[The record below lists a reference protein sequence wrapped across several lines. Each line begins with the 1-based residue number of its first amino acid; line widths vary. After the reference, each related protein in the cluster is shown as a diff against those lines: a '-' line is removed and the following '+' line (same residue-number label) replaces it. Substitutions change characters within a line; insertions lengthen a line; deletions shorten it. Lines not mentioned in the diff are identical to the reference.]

1 MWMMRKD
8 SAVKK
13 VLIEVV
19 AAIFSVAAF
28 AHPVATLPE
37 VVSFMAT
44 NDYRRCFAVTN
55 DLDTLILSAS
65 DTLER
70 STCKLLKASILLDH
84 AENMASSD
92 SFDAATNLC
101 REIEADLSDVAAWQ
115 RIAAL
120 SKFSNVMI
128 EDGHPEVAFVASTN
142 LLTVFRGIQQV
153 AVDTNVWD
161 VLFRPGGLELMPP
174 VDFVRANAA
183 ALRVRMGS
191 GGDHQPYTNGIPRE
205 ILREIMGER

>member
-1 MWMMRKD
+1 M
-8 SAVKK
+8 KK

-19 AAIFSVAAF
+19 VAMFSVAAF
-28 AHPVATLPE
+28 AHQFATLPE

-55 DLDTLILSAS
+55 DLDALILSAS
-65 DTLER
+65 DARER

-92 SFDAATNLC
+92 SFETATNLC

-120 SKFSNVMI
+120 SKFSNAMI
-128 EDGHPEVAFVASTN
+128 EGGHPEVAFVASTN
-142 LLTVFRGIQQV
+142 LLTVFRDIQQV

-161 VLFRPGGLELMPP
+161 VLFRPGGLELMSP

-191 GGDHQPYTNGIPRE
+191 GGDLQPYTNGIPRE

>member
-1 MWMMRKD
+1 M
-8 SAVKK
+8 KK

-19 AAIFSVAAF
+19 VAMFSVAAF

-55 DLDTLILSAS
+55 DLDTLILSVSEA
-65 DTLER
+65 LER
-70 STCKLLKASILLDH
+70 STCKLLKASILLDY
-84 AENMASSD
+84 AENMAHSD
-92 SFDAATNLC
+92 SFEAATNLC

-120 SKFSNVMI
+120 SKFSNAMI
-128 EDGHPEVAFVASTN
+128 EDGHPEVAFVVSTN

-153 AVDTNVWD
+153 DVDTNVWD
-161 VLFRPGGLELMPP
+161 VLFRPGGLELMTP

-191 GGDHQPYTNGIPRE
+191 GGDLQPYTNGIPRE
-205 ILREIMGER
+205 ILREIMGGR